1 MYVQTV
7 LCGFSYCF
15 FMSDN
20 FKDSPQVRDALD
32 RIRKG
37 GWDNANPKD
46 VVFYVGANIND
57 YIHGMKEEI
66 EGQIEDMRGRIGG
79 VEELNLTIEG
89 LKRELDERT
98 RGLQKQLEGLKTFMW
113 FVAGGLLATILAYIV
128 INIWLVPRV
137 VIK

>member
-1 MYVQTV
+1 
-7 LCGFSYCF
+7 
-15 FMSDN
+15 MSNN

-66 EGQIEDMRGRIGG
+66 ERQIEDVRGRIN
-79 VEELNLTIEG
+79 VHEELNRAIDE
-89 LKRELDERT
+89 LKGEFDERT
-98 RGLQKQLEGLKTFMW
+98 QGLQKQLKGLKTFMW
-113 FVAGGLLATILAYIV
+113 FVAGGLVATILVYFV

-137 VIK
+137 VIR

>member
-1 MYVQTV
+1 
-7 LCGFSYCF
+7 
-15 FMSDN
+15 MSNN

-66 EGQIEDMRGRIGG
+66 ERQIEDVRGRIYGY
-79 VEELNLTIEG
+79 EDLNRTIEG
-89 LKRELDERT
+89 LKGEFDERT
-98 RGLQKQLEGLKTFMW
+98 QGLQKQLKGLKTFMW

-137 VIK
+137 VIR

>member
-1 MYVQTV
+1 
-7 LCGFSYCF
+7 
-15 FMSDN
+15 MSNN

-57 YIHGMKEEI
+57 YIHGMKEDI
-66 EGQIEDMRGRIGG
+66 EKQIENMQGRISGG
-79 VEELNLTIEG
+79 EDLNRTIEG
-89 LKRELDERT
+89 LNREFDERT
-98 RGLQKQLEGLKTFMW
+98 RSLQKQLKGLRTFLW
-113 FVAGGLLATILAYIV
+113 FVAGGLVATILAYVV

-137 VIK
+137 VIR

>member
-1 MYVQTV
+1 
-7 LCGFSYCF
+7 
-15 FMSDN
+15 MSDN

-66 EGQIEDMRGRIGG
+66 ESQIEDIRGRIGKN
-79 VEELNLTIEG
+79 EELNLAIEG
-89 LKRELDERT
+89 LKQEFDERW
-98 RGLQKQLEGLKTFMW
+98 RGLQKQIKGVKTFLW
-113 FVAGGLLATILAYIV
+113 FVAGGLLATILAYVV

-137 VIK
+137 VIR